1 MDGRGKQSRKT
12 KTSKPLFFK
21 TCGTTR
27 EAKTEHEAAKKD
39 HRGARTRAA
48 TRWGRGHASPHCDLV
63 SQYYAVKLRRPTG
76 ASYPFAGA
84 SRALAAASQVS
95 GATLP
100 MTRRIS
106 AGGDSKD
113 RRPSSTIS
121 LNLVLMY
128 SSANA
133 LGTATIRA
141 SDSSPTAHT
150 PSNQTRRL
158 ESSIRSATRSRTSSQ
173 MRVASWWGSYN
184 IVSSS

>member
-1 MDGRGKQSRKT
+1 MATEPEPEKQDQQKKS
-12 KTSKPLFFK
+12 KTSKK
-21 TCGTTR
+21 EIGTRR
-27 EAKTEHEAAKKD
+27 EII
-39 HRGARTRAA
+39 G
-48 TRWGRGHASPHCDLV
+48 
-63 SQYYAVKLRRPTG
+63 YYAVRLRRSTG

-84 SRALAAASQVS
+84 SRAPAAASQVS

-100 MTRRIS
+100 MTRCIS
-106 AGGDSKD
+106 TGGDSKD

-121 LNLVLMY
+121 LNLVVIY

-173 MRVASWWGSYN
+173 IRVASWWGSYN